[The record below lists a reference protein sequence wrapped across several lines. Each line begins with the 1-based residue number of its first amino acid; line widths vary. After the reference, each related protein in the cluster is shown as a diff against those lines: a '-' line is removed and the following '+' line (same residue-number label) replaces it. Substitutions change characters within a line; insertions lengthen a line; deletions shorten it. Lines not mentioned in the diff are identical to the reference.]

1 LIFVPAAA
9 TNNNIQIAPSWSV
22 EFDEI
27 FEISILGLADDV
39 INSVYKDRGYLQML
53 EKDNTLQAHFEKAIE
68 NIHAILNITPK
79 DGRTLKC

>member
-1 LIFVPAAA
+1 MIFVPAAT
-9 TNNNIQIAPSWSV
+9 TNNNIQIASNWSI

-39 INSVYKDRGYLQML
+39 INSLYKDGGYLQTL
-53 EKDNTLQAHFEKAIE
+53 EKDNTLQAHFEEDIE

-79 DGRTLKC
+79 DGGTLKC